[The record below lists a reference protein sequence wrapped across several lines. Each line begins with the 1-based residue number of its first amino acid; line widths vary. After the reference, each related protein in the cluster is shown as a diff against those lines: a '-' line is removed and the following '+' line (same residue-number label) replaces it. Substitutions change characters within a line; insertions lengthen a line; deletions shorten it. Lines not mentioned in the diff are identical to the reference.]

1 MYTDADTFRAR
12 ESAEQQREVEMKSK
26 LSRTGAVLA
35 CAIAA
40 VSVAACGSSSSGSSS
55 SSASTG
61 ASGGATTSAASS
73 SAAPAASSSA
83 LGTPKAAKG
92 TPVVFGMINI
102 ESNSGADFPE
112 VREAAQAAVN
122 YVNNYGGGLDG
133 HPIKLNVCITDGSP
147 ATSVQCANKLV
158 AQHPVAILGGSD
170 LAGAATLPIYKK
182 AGLDL
187 FGGMDLTPAES
198 SMPNSLI
205 FNDVAQSGNSDIG
218 VYAVKTLHAKNVS
231 VIAIGDTQGTSQA
244 KGFELPAV
252 QQSGGTAKLFSL
264 PPSQADAS
272 SVVAS
277 ATGASPDAILL
288 ESPSQCVSILTALK
302 SLGNSK
308 PVLSIDPCSAPNVV
322 KAANGGADGMYWFEP
337 YKDLLAADQSKDV
350 MLTKAILAKYAPAK
364 IAIDSP
370 ALAGLSTVMDV
381 WAAFKSAPVSKLNSA
396 YMYKTLQA
404 GTHPAFLSTT
414 YNCSSHPIAKEPAVC
429 SANEYLYQI
438 KGTTPTLLQSDYT
451 AGANIGG

>member
-1 MYTDADTFRAR
+1 MNR
-12 ESAEQQREVEMKSK
+12 K
-26 LSRTGAVLA
+26 LRRHGALMSA
-35 CAIAA
+35 CAVAA
-40 VSVAACGSSSSGSSS
+40 VGVAACGSSSSSNSNSGSGGSGATSSAAANTGSSS
-55 SSASTG
+55 A
-61 ASGGATTSAASS
+61 
-73 SAAPAASSSA
+73 A
-83 LGTPKAAKG
+83 LGTPKPAKG
-92 TPVVFGMINI
+92 SPVVFGMINI

-133 HPIKLNVCITDGSP
+133 PPIKLNVCVTDGSP

-158 AQHPVAILGGSD
+158 AQHPVAILGGTD

-187 FGGMDLTPAES
+187 FGGMDLTPAEP

-205 FNDVAQSGNSDIG
+205 FNDQAQSGNSDIG
-218 VYAVKTLHAKNVS
+218 VYAVKNLHAKKVS
-231 VIAIGDTQGTSQA
+231 VIAIGDTQGTAQA

-277 ATGASPDAILL
+277 ATGTSPDVILL

-308 PVLSIDPCSAPNVV
+308 PVLSIDPCSAPNVI
-322 KAANGGADGMYWFEP
+322 KAANGGGDVSSGSEP
-337 YKDLLAADQSKDV
+337 YQDLLAADQTKDIA
-350 MLTKAILAKYAPAK
+350 LTKAILAKYAPAK

-370 ALAGLSTVMDV
+370 ALAGLSTVMNT
-381 WAAFKSAPVSKLNSA
+381 WAAFKNTPTSKLNSA
-396 YMYKTLQA
+396 YMYKTLHT

-414 YNCSSHPIAKEPAVC
+414 YNCASHPIAKEPGIC
-429 SANEYLYQI
+429 SAEE
-438 KGTTPTLLQSDYT
+438 
-451 AGANIGG
+451 